1 MADATVW
8 VIVILLNGAHR
19 MVLPQ
24 EFDDQQKCFT
34 AAEQINSQDPRTNA
48 TCVPKGGGWAP
59 PIRLQW
65 RPTLRSCFRRPG

>member
-48 TCVPKGGGWAP
+48 TCVPKGGG
-59 PIRLQW
+59 
-65 RPTLRSCFRRPG
+65 